1 MRRSQAPPSQK
12 CGAAHTIGM
21 REVTYRTFPDGT
33 MVVEVITTQLPII
46 QPAAIEPQ
54 KDLAA
59 A

>member
-1 MRRSQAPPSQK
+1 
-12 CGAAHTIGM
+12 M